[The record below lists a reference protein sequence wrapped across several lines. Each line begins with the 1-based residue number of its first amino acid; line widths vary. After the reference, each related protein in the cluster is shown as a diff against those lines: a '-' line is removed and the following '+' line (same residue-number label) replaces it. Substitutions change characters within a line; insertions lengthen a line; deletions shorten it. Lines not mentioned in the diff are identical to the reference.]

1 MSAKVEQKKKQS
13 DFRYETG
20 DAAVPWRAVGEPV
33 TSDDIT
39 RLLEFLIQPA
49 EGKSEAYA
57 RQLAAVRSAVEAL
70 AAEGQ
75 YAGKLSLG
83 QNVKRLEAEAAA
95 MLGVKHACFLAS
107 WTGGMEIALRLSGL
121 RPGDEVIIPS
131 NTFVATMLWPLSIGA
146 KVVFADIDQRTVN
159 LDPADVA
166 RKITPKTRAIMP
178 VHIGG
183 YPVDMDPIM
192 ALARKHDISVIEDAA
207 HAFGAL
213 YKGKKIGAVGDFGGY
228 SFHEVKNVT
237 SLGEGGLLVSN
248 SGLGEQF
255 AKARFCGLDFSK
267 QVKDWL
273 YDVTALRDRY
283 GNPVAPCNYSVTE
296 AQAVVLLSQLVRFE
310 QIIARR
316 REAFRYL
323 CDRFAEAPEIVLPP
337 GDTDEIRSTHHL
349 FLLQVNPAMIRG
361 DVQDLKARLKSK
373 GVTEIQHFAPM
384 YKFDIIR
391 ELGYDQAAIAESCPN
406 TEQVFRHRYT
416 HLPLYGLTGPQLE
429 YMAGAILAAVKE
441 LKEGN

>member
-1 MSAKVEQKKKQS
+1 MTSSAEEKKQS

-20 DAAVPWRAVGEPV
+20 NTAVPWRAVGEPV

-39 RLLEFLIQPA
+39 RLVEFLIQPVA
-49 EGKSEAYA
+49 GKPEAYQK
-57 RQLAAVRSAVEAL
+57 QLATVRSAIEAL
-70 AAEGQ
+70 AAEGE

-83 QNVKRLEAEAAA
+83 QNVKALETRVAE
-95 MLGVKHACFLAS
+95 MLDVKHACFLAS
-107 WTGGMEIALRLSGL
+107 WTGGMEIALRLAGL

-159 LDPADVA
+159 IDPADVA

-183 YPVDMDPIM
+183 YPADMDPIM
-192 ALARKHDISVIEDAA
+192 ALARKHDVMVIEDAA

-213 YKGKKIGAVGDFGGY
+213 YKGRKIGTIGDFGGF
-228 SFHEVKNVT
+228 SFHEVKNIT

-248 SGLGEQF
+248 SDLGKQF
-255 AKARFCGLDFSK
+255 AKARFCSLDFTR
-267 QVKDWL
+267 QVKNWL
-273 YDVTALRDRY
+273 YDVTALRDRF

-296 AQAVVLLSQLVRFE
+296 AQAVVLLNQLVRFE
-310 QIIARR
+310 QILGRR

-323 CDRFAEAPEIVLPP
+323 CQRFAEAPEIVLPP

-349 FLLQVNPAMIRG
+349 FLLQVNPKMILG
-361 DVQDLKARLKSK
+361 DVQDLKAKLKNR

-384 YKFDIIR
+384 YKFEIIR
-391 ELGYDQAAIAESCPN
+391 ELGYDQAAIAGSCPN
-406 TEQVFRHRYT
+406 TEQVFGHKYT
-416 HLPLYGLTGPQLE
+416 HLPLYGLTRPQLE
-429 YMAGAILAAVKE
+429 YMAEAVLAAVRE
-441 LKEGN
+441 LKEGK

>member
-1 MSAKVEQKKKQS
+1 MNESAELKKQS

-39 RLLEFLIQPA
+39 SLVEFLIQPPQ
-49 EGKSEAYA
+49 GKSEAY
-57 RQLAAVRSAVEAL
+57 RQRLSAVRAAVEAL
-70 AAEGQ
+70 AAEGE

-83 QNVKRLEAEAAA
+83 QNVKNLEARAAA

-107 WTGGMEIALRLSGL
+107 WTGGMEISLRLAGL
-121 RPGDEVIIPS
+121 CPGDEVIIPS

-159 LDPADVA
+159 IDPADVA
-166 RKITPKTRAIMP
+166 RKITPKTRAVMP

-192 ALARKHDISVIEDAA
+192 SLARKHDMAVIEDAA

-213 YKGKKIGAVGDFGGY
+213 YKGKKIGTIGDFGGY
-228 SFHEVKNVT
+228 SFHEVKNIT

-248 SGLGEQF
+248 SDLGDQF
-255 AKARFCGLDFSK
+255 AKARFCGLDFTR
-267 QVKDWL
+267 QVKNWL
-273 YDVTALRDRY
+273 YQVTALRDRF

-296 AQAVVLLSQLVRFE
+296 AQAVVLLNQLVRFE
-310 QIIARR
+310 QILARR

-323 CDRFAEAPEIVLPP
+323 CERFSEAPEIVLPL
-337 GDTDEIRSTHHL
+337 GDTDEFRSTHHL
-349 FLLQVNPAMIRG
+349 FLLQINPAAILG
-361 DVQDLKARLKSK
+361 DVQDLKAKLKNK

-384 YKFDIIR
+384 YKFEIIR
-391 ELGYDQAAIAESCPN
+391 ELGYDQEAIADSCPN
-406 TEQVFRHRYT
+406 TEEVFCHKYT
-416 HLPLYGLTGPQLE
+416 HLPLYGLTRQQLE
-429 YMAGAILAAVKE
+429 YMAGAVLSAVQE
-441 LKEGN
+441 LKEGK

>member
-1 MSAKVEQKKKQS
+1 MTTSTEKKKKQS

-39 RLLEFLIQPA
+39 RLVSFLIQPV
-49 EGKSEAYA
+49 EGKSAAYEK
-57 RQLAAVRSAVEAL
+57 QLAAVRTAIEAL

-75 YAGKLSLG
+75 YAGKLSMG
-83 QNVKRLEAEAAA
+83 ENVKRLEAQTAK
-95 MLGVKHACFLAS
+95 MLGVKHACFLAN

-159 LDPADVA
+159 IDPADVA

-183 YPVDMDPIM
+183 YPADMDPIM
-192 ALARKHDISVIEDAA
+192 ALARKHDLMVIEDAA

-213 YKGKKIGAVGDFGGY
+213 YKGRQAGTIGDFGGY
-228 SFHEVKNVT
+228 SFHEVKNIT

-248 SGLGEQF
+248 SNLGEQF
-255 AKARFCGLDFSK
+255 AKARFCALDFSK
-267 QVKDWL
+267 QVKNWL
-273 YDVTALRDRY
+273 YDVTALRDRF
-283 GNPVAPCNYSVTE
+283 GKPMAPSNYSVTE
-296 AQAVVLLSQLVRFE
+296 AQAVVLLNQLGRFE
-310 QIIARR
+310 QILNRR
-316 REAFRYL
+316 RQAHQYL
-323 CDRFAEAPEIVLPP
+323 CTRFAEAPEIVLPP

-349 FLLQVNPAMIRG
+349 FLLQINPAMIRG
-361 DVQDLKARLKSK
+361 DVQDLKAKLKGR

-384 YKFDIIR
+384 YKFEIVK
-391 ELGYDQAAIAESCPN
+391 ELGYDREAIAESCPN
-406 TEQVFRHRYT
+406 TEQVFAKKYT
-416 HLPLYGLTGPQLE
+416 HLPLYGLTQEQIE
-429 YMAGAILAAVKE
+429 YMAGAVLEAVQE
-441 LKEGN
+441 LKEG

>member
-1 MSAKVEQKKKQS
+1 MTSSAEEKKQS

-20 DAAVPWRAVGEPV
+20 NAAVPWRAVGEPV

-39 RLLEFLIQPA
+39 RLVEFLIQPVA
-49 EGKSEAYA
+49 GKSEAYQK
-57 RQLAAVRSAVEAL
+57 QLVTVRAAIEAL
-70 AAEGQ
+70 AAEGE

-83 QNVKRLEAEAAA
+83 QNVKALETRVAE
-95 MLGVKHACFLAS
+95 MLDVKHACFLAS
-107 WTGGMEIALRLSGL
+107 WTGGMEIALRLAGL

-159 LDPADVA
+159 IDPSDVG

-183 YPVDMDPIM
+183 YPADMDPIM
-192 ALARKHDISVIEDAA
+192 ALARKHDIMVIEDAA

-213 YKGKKIGAVGDFGGY
+213 YKGRKIGTIGDFGGF
-228 SFHEVKNVT
+228 SFHEVKNIT

-248 SGLGEQF
+248 SDLGKQF
-255 AKARFCGLDFSK
+255 AKARFCSLDFTR
-267 QVKDWL
+267 QVKNWL
-273 YDVTALRDRY
+273 YDVTALRDRF

-296 AQAVVLLSQLVRFE
+296 AQAVVLLNQLVRFE
-310 QIIARR
+310 QILGRR

-323 CDRFAEAPEIVLPP
+323 CQRFGEAPEIVLPP

-349 FLLQVNPAMIRG
+349 FLLQVNPKMILG
-361 DVQDLKARLKSK
+361 DVQDLKAKLKSR

-384 YKFDIIR
+384 YKFEIIR
-391 ELGYDQAAIAESCPN
+391 ELGYDQAAIAETCPN
-406 TEQVFRHRYT
+406 TEQVFGHKYT
-416 HLPLYGLTGPQLE
+416 HLPLYGLTRPQLE
-429 YMAGAILAAVKE
+429 YMAEAVLAAVRE
-441 LKEGN
+441 LKEGK

>member
-1 MSAKVEQKKKQS
+1 MTSGAEKKKQS
-13 DFRYETG
+13 DFRYDTG
-20 DAAVPWRAVGEPV
+20 DSAVPWRAVGEPV

-39 RLLEFLIQPA
+39 RLVEFLIPPA
-49 EGKSEAYA
+49 AGKAETY
-57 RQLAAVRSAVEAL
+57 RKKLDEVRAAVDAL
-70 AAEGQ
+70 VTEGE

-83 QNVKRLEAEAAA
+83 QNVKKLETELAG
-95 MLGVKHACFLAS
+95 MLDVKHACFLAS

-159 LDPADVA
+159 VDPADVA

-192 ALARKHDISVIEDAA
+192 ALARKHDLTVIEDAA

-213 YKGKKIGAVGDFGGY
+213 YKGKKIGTIGDFGGY
-228 SFHEVKNVT
+228 SFHEVKNIT
-237 SLGEGGLLVSN
+237 SLGEGGVLVSN
-248 SGLGEQF
+248 HDLGEQF
-255 AKARFCGLDFSK
+255 AKARFCGLDFTR
-267 QVKDWL
+267 QVKNWL
-273 YDVTALRDRY
+273 YDVTALRDRF
-283 GNPVAPCNYSVTE
+283 GKPVAPSNYSVTE
-296 AQAVVLLSQLVRFE
+296 AQAVVLLNQLTRFD
-310 QIIARR
+310 QILERR

-323 CDRFAEAPEIVLPP
+323 CQRFAEVPEIVLPA

-349 FLLQVNPAMIRG
+349 FLLQINPKMIRG
-361 DVQDLKARLKSK
+361 DVQDLKAKLKGR

-384 YKFDIIR
+384 YKFEIIR

-406 TEQVFRHRYT
+406 TEQVFCHKYT
-416 HLPLYGLTGPQLE
+416 HLPLYGLTQRQLE
-429 YMAGAILAAVKE
+429 YMADAVLAAVRE
-441 LKEGN
+441 LKDGK

>member
-1 MSAKVEQKKKQS
+1 MSGAAEQKKQS

-20 DAAVPWRAVGEPV
+20 NAAVPWRAVGEPV

-39 RLLEFLIQPA
+39 RLVEFLIQPA
-49 EGKSEAYA
+49 EGKSESY
-57 RQLAAVRSAVEAL
+57 REQLATVRAAIEGL

-83 QNVKRLEAEAAA
+83 QKVKQLETETAA
-95 MLGVKHACFLAS
+95 MLGVKHACFLS
-107 WTGGMEIALRLSGL
+107 CWTGGMEIALRLSGL

-159 LDPADVA
+159 IDPADVA
-166 RKITPKTRAIMP
+166 RKITPRTRAIMP

-183 YPVDMDPIM
+183 YPADMDPIM
-192 ALARKHDISVIEDAA
+192 EVARKHGIAVIEDAA

-213 YKGKKIGAVGDFGGY
+213 YKGKKIGTVGDFGGY
-228 SFHEVKNVT
+228 SFHEVKNIT

-248 SGLGEQF
+248 SSLGEQF
-255 AKARFCGLDFSK
+255 SKARFCGLDFSK
-267 QVKDWL
+267 QVTHWL
-273 YDVTALRDRY
+273 YDVTALRDRF
-283 GNPVAPCNYSVTE
+283 GNAVAPCNFSVTE
-296 AQAVVLLSQLVRFE
+296 AQAVVLLNQLTRVE
-310 QIIARR
+310 QIIERR

-323 CDRFAEAPEIVLPP
+323 CERFAEAPEIVIPP

-349 FLLQVNPAMIRG
+349 FLLQVNPAAILG
-361 DVQDLKARLKSK
+361 DVQDLKAKLKSR

-384 YKFDIIR
+384 YKFEIVR
-391 ELGYDQAAIAESCPN
+391 ELGYDEAAISETCPN
-406 TEQVFRHRYT
+406 TEQVFSHKYT
-416 HLPLYGLTGPQLE
+416 HLPLYGLTGQQVE
-429 YMAGAILAAVKE
+429 YMAGAVISAVRE
-441 LKEGN
+441 LKEGK